1 MAASPQHHVEPDAG
15 VPTPEGGG
23 FHLEPRVARAFLTFS
38 SGFWTGPTKIRAWQ
52 LTLGLAASLIL
63 STYVTVQLNHWNRW
77 FFDALERKDVATVK
91 EAVLVFFLIIA
102 AMAAIGVCIVLTRE
116 TLQVRWRAWLV
127 EALVA
132 RWLDGQRFY
141 RLNATGREPP
151 NPEYRI
157 SDDTRWATEILVDLG
172 IGLLSATIG
181 GIAFISILWTV
192 GGAITLGG
200 ITIPGYMVWVALAY
214 GIIASALMA
223 WVGSP
228 LVGRVGQK
236 NEAEGYFRFAM
247 MRLRD
252 NAESIAM
259 MRGGGGERAILSR
272 FYDTVVRRWL
282 AIVRSHGHVT
292 WITNSSGP
300 MIPIVPLLFAAPKYL
315 AGELTLG
322 QVTQL
327 AAAFIQVQIAI
338 SWVVDNYNRIAEWYA
353 SARRVIDIVDA
364 CDEVTAGTG
373 AGALVPSG
381 AVMRSGGPAATLR
394 STELDLVDPDGRLV
408 TRIQALSLKAGDRLL
423 ITGDSGTGK
432 TTLARVIAGL
442 AQPGKGD
449 IEAGA
454 SSLMLLPQKGYLPL
468 GTLRSVIEYPRSE
481 GTPAPP
487 PGAVAEA
494 LEAAG
499 LGYLIPR
506 LDEAARWDLVLASIE
521 RQRVGVA
528 RVILHRPDVLVIDDA
543 LATLDEQAQRDV
555 FALLSKALP
564 DSIIVTMAQRSA
576 LARLH
581 THTWRLERADAVGTT
596 NPATVTPAE
605 AV

>member
-1 MAASPQHHVEPDAG
+1 MAASPQHHAEPDAG

-23 FHLEPRVARAFLTFS
+23 FHLEPRVARSFLTFAA
-38 SGFWTGPTKIRAWQ
+38 GFWTGPTKVRAWQ

-91 EAVLVFFLIIA
+91 EAVAVFFLIIA
-102 AMAAIGVCIVLTRE
+102 SMAAIGVCIVLTRE

-132 RWLDGQRFY
+132 RWLDRQRFY

-181 GIAFISILWTV
+181 GIAFISILWSV

-200 ITIPGYMVWVALAY
+200 VTIPGYMVWVALAY
-214 GIIASALMA
+214 GITASALMA

-259 MRGGGGERAILSR
+259 MRGGGGERAILGR
-272 FYDTVVRRWL
+272 FYDTVVGRWL

-327 AAAFIQVQIAI
+327 AAAFVQVQIAI

-364 CDEVTAGTG
+364 CNEVPDEAAAGV
-373 AGALVPSG
+373 AAHQAAAAAL
-381 AVMRSGGPAATLR
+381 RATPL
-394 STELDLVDPDGRLV
+394 ELVDTEGRPV
-408 TRIQALSLKAGDRLL
+408 TRTEALALKPGDRLL
-423 ITGDSGTGK
+423 VTGESGAGK

-442 AQPGKGD
+442 TKPGKG
-449 IEAGA
+449 EVEVGA
-454 SSLMLLPQKGYLPL
+454 SRLMLLPQKGYLPL
-468 GTLRSVIEYPRSE
+468 GTLRSVIEYPRGQ
-481 GTPAPP
+481 GTPPP
-487 PGAVAEA
+487 APGAVAQA

-499 LGYLIPR
+499 LGYLVPR

-521 RQRVGVA
+521 RQRVGIA
-528 RVILHRPDVLVIDDA
+528 RVILHRPDVLIIDDA
-543 LATLDEQAQRDV
+543 MAALDEQAQRDV
-555 FALLSKALP
+555 FTLLSKALP
-564 DSIIVTMAQRSA
+564 GSIIVTMAQRSA

-581 THTWRLERADAVGTT
+581 THTWRLERSNAPGATGAQ
-596 NPATVTPAE
+596 PASPAE